1 MLRDRRG
8 PAAERPTSG
17 LQIALGSKRVREA
30 QCQELALD
38 SPVALDFGV
47 YSVAYR
53 LNPFVKMSEG
63 HGPVRSAKTLTQEAI
78 VHSSDAS

>member
-1 MLRDRRG
+1 MG
-8 PAAERPTSG
+8 
-17 LQIALGSKRVREA
+17 
-30 QCQELALD
+30 

-53 LNPFVKMSEG
+53 FNPFVKMSEG
-63 HGPVRSAKTLTQEAI
+63 HGPVRSAKALTQEAI